1 MELELVTP
9 SQFMGDIIGDLN
21 SRRGR
26 IEGIET
32 HGETCMIRSLVPLAD
47 TFGYATALRS
57 MSQGRATYS
66 MQFHHYQ
73 QVPDNLMDQIA
84 GRVKGR

>member
-1 MELELVTP
+1 L
-9 SQFMGDIIGDLN
+9 S

-32 HGETCMIRSLVPLAD
+32 HGDTSVVRSFVPLSD

-57 MSQGRATYS
+57 LSQGRATYS
-66 MQFHHYQ
+66 MQFHHYAE
-73 QVPDNLMDQIA
+73 VPANLADQIS
-84 GRVKGR
+84 GRDKGK

>member
-21 SRRGR
+21 SRRGH